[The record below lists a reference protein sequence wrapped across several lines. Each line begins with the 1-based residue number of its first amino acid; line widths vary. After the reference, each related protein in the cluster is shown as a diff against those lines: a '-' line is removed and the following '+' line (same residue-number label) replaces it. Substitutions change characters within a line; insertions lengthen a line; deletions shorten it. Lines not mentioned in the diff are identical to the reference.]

1 MSERTHHQLHSPE
14 SDPKFSGGAAPGEK
28 TGLFHAPPKP
38 GALDSIQTGQIE
50 PVAPT
55 QDPSVGLLETL
66 QAVKDKQQ
74 GGSSA
79 GHEVSDISG
88 VQTRKSAFDR
98 LMNAQTGVF
107 GAATLILVLSVW
119 GLIHLADQATKNIG
133 KTETPSA
140 SSANTAEQPATSAAI
155 QSAAQ
160 PAIQPQPPVTQAQ
173 PQAPKPTLKAPT
185 AMPAQTPGAI
195 KQQNA
200 AAIQAEKERLAREEQ
215 ERAQREKERE
225 EEDKRERER
234 QLRELEGAGE
244 SQDSQPPQNP
254 EAPPPP
260 NPDAVPPPNP
270 ENG

>member
-1 MSERTHHQLHSPE
+1 MHQQLHSPE
-14 SDPKFSGGAAPGEK
+14 SDPKFSGGSAPGEK

-50 PVAPT
+50 PITPA

-74 GGSSA
+74 GGPSA
-79 GHEVSDISG
+79 AHEVSDISG
-88 VQTRKSAFDR
+88 VQAQKSTLDR
-98 LMNAQTGVF
+98 LMNAQSAVF
-107 GAATLILVLSVW
+107 GGATLILVLSVW
-119 GLIHLADQATKNIG
+119 GLMYLADQATKNIG
-133 KTETPSA
+133 KTETPSS
-140 SSANTAEQPATSAAI
+140 SSANTAEQPATAA
-155 QSAAQ
+155 
-160 PAIQPQPPVTQAQ
+160 AIQPQPPVTQAQ
-173 PQAPKPTLKAPT
+173 PQAPKPTLMAPT
-185 AMPAQTPGAI
+185 AMPAQTPAAI

-215 ERAQREKERE
+215 ERAQRERERE
-225 EEDKRERER
+225 EEEKRERER

-244 SQDSQPPQNP
+244 GQPDNQPPPNP